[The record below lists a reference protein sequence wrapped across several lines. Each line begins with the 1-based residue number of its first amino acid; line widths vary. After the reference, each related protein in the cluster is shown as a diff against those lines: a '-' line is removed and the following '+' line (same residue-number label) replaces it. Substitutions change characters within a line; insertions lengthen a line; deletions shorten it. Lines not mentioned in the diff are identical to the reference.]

1 MLTQNRGGRRKSPVG
16 LVGPWLVWWWLNKS
30 DAVCL
35 LAGVLMKTITARV
48 VTTED
53 EMAGW
58 HH

>member
-35 LAGVLMKTITARV
+35 LAGVLVKTITARV
-48 VTTED
+48 VSQGGE
-53 EMAGW
+53 
-58 HH
+58 